1 MYFEMKLELECL
13 NCRQSSSAFTMCY
26 NSLTKDYDIPKY
38 GKFYC
43 EWCSYQYS
51 TKEYNELK
59 DLQKT
64 NPSQVKELRY
74 STPNGTIIRLVR
86 ADSSPEFL

>member
-1 MYFEMKLELECL
+1 MYFEMKLECL

-26 NSLTKDYDIPKY
+26 NSLTKDIPKY
-38 GKFYC
+38 GKFCC

-86 ADSSPEFL
+86 ADSSPESL